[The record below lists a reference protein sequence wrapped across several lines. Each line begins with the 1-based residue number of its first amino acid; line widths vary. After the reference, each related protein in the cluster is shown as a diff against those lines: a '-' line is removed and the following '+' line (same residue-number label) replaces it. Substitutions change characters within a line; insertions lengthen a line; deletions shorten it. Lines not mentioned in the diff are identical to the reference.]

1 MSKSTAPKRPQR
13 RPKPMVK
20 KSLDPP
26 ELVMLTHG
34 KNTNFPAWKES
45 ITGKIFSLFQDKIF
59 ISRQFKTS
67 NDLELS

>member
-26 ELVMLTHG
+26 EHQLPSVEG
-34 KNTNFPAWKES
+34 KHA
-45 ITGKIFSLFQDKIF
+45 QRD
-59 ISRQFKTS
+59 R
-67 NDLELS
+67 DAVR